1 MVILGQD
8 PYIRPG
14 QATGLAFGVPKG
26 TRPLPPSLRNMMKR
40 LSVTDMDPD
49 TTPFDVSLDTWAERG
64 VLLLNTALT
73 VREGASNSHAR
84 VWKPVTDD
92 FLHRFAQY
100 RHETIGPDRPGL
112 VFLSQSPR
120 LVCFSSLPRCIPFHN
135 HLMDTSQTIW
145 RRCAGKLHMYATSTL
160 YVLAIWWS
168 NLCLSSSISDFI
180 TILYEGCHKRF
191 LTLISSQR
199 HPLFRLWMI
208 CVIICVT

>member
-40 LSVTDMDPD
+40 LSVTDIDPD

-100 RHETIGPDRPGL
+100 RHETIGSDRPGL
-112 VFLSQSPR
+112 VFLLWGS
-120 LVCFSSLPRCIPFHN
+120 H
-135 HLMDTSQTIW
+135 
-145 RRCAGKLHMYATSTL
+145 
-160 YVLAIWWS
+160 AIRKGVDIG
-168 NLCLSSSISDFI
+168 L
-180 TILYEGCHKRF
+180 EGMGHKRVCC
-191 LTLISSQR
+191 S
-199 HPLFRLWMI
+199 HPSPLSCWKGVGGYGAFMEGGWEGYLGGG
-208 CVIICVT
+208 